1 MGQASPSSPGAPRAS
16 CRQKQKNPAPS
27 AQILSGLE
35 TQGPVVGIEA
45 LIWIPSTPVQ
55 WRPLCP
61 CPCLGAPCGQRRKG
75 PPGEGDRPVQQVTLS
90 VSSQLLLL
98 ASGSGQCPLLSPA
111 SCSRAVSVLPPQA
124 LTRLPPLPS
133 GTCPAAP
140 PLHLVA
146 HRGAVLIAPDLSC
159 RAQPLPCGLG
169 VLSPSRWPSTSSGSI
184 TGPSAWPIPRRDCE
198 LAQGLGPREAAPP
211 QSGPSLS
218 HRGRDQEKGGGAKG
232 LGLERGQAPGQKG
245 P

>member
-159 RAQPLPCGLG
+159 RAPPLPCGLG
-169 VLSPSRWPSTSSGSI
+169 VLSPSHGQALPQAPSLDPRPGRFPGETASWPR
-184 TGPSAWPIPRRDCE
+184 A
-198 LAQGLGPREAAPP
+198 
-211 QSGPSLS
+211 SGPEKQHLLSLG
-218 HRGRDQEKGGGAKG
+218 H
-232 LGLERGQAPGQKG
+232 P
-245 P
+245 